1 MFSSSSLDEWLNYI
15 DLVHPNTIEL
25 GLERT
30 EHVRQNLQ
38 LKPKCPVISVTGT
51 NGKGSVCSYLT
62 NIYKESGFKTGTL
75 TSPHLIRFN
84 ERIAI
89 NGEPV
94 SDELIVAAFT
104 AIEKAR
110 GDISLTYFEFN
121 TLAAV
126 WVFDQQNVDI
136 MVLEVGLGGR
146 LDAINVFDADCV
158 VITNVGIDHIDYLGD
173 TVEKIAYEK
182 AGLFRANKYAVCGQI
197 PAPQAVIDHA
207 KELNTTLFSLEKD
220 FSCQA
225 KEEQASFDFSFNN
238 KNRFCLPIPTL
249 QGAYQLKN
257 ASCALAAIESLN
269 DRLPVDIAAIKQGL
283 IKAKNPGRFQ
293 VLSTKPFV
301 ILDVAHNPHA
311 AQALVSNLSRMP
323 FTKKRIAVF
332 SMLADKDIDEVI
344 TICKDSFDVWYVSG
358 LNSPRGTDTKTLI
371 EKLTA
376 HGIENILGFE
386 SIQEAYRQAL
396 STTEEN
402 VRITVFG
409 SFVTAAEILA
419 LQQSS

>member
-1 MFSSSSLDEWLNYI
+1 MFCSNSLDEWLNYI
-15 DLVHPNTIEL
+15 DLIHPNTIEL

-30 EHVRQNLQ
+30 EQVRKNLN

-89 NGEPV
+89 NGIPV
-94 SDELIVAAFT
+94 ADELIVAAFT

-126 WVFDQQNVDI
+126 WVFDQQEVDV

-158 VITNVGIDHIDYLGD
+158 VITNVGIDHVDYLGD

-182 AGLFRANKYAVCGQI
+182 AGLFRSGNPAICGQV
-197 PAPQAVIDHA
+197 PAPQSAVDYA
-207 KELNTTLFSLEKD
+207 KKIGSPLFCLDKD
-220 FSCQA
+220 FSFQP
-225 KEEQASFDFSFNN
+225 KEDQKSFDFTFGD
-238 KNRFCLPIPTL
+238 KARYCLPLPTL

-257 ASCALAAIESLN
+257 ASCALAAVQCLS

-283 IKAKNPGRFQ
+283 IKAGNPGRFQ
-293 VLSTKPFV
+293 ILSTKPFV
-301 ILDVAHNPHA
+301 ILDVAHNAHA
-311 AQALVSNLSRMP
+311 ARALVSNLIKLP
-323 FTKKRIAVF
+323 FTQKKVAVF
-332 SMLADKDIDEVI
+332 SMLADKDIDDVI
-344 TICKDSFDVWYVSG
+344 DICKDSFDVWYIAG
-358 LNSPRGTDTKTLI
+358 LDSPRGTDPEILAS
-371 EKLTA
+371 KLA
-376 HGIENILGFE
+376 SHGVENVESFE
-386 SIQEAYRQAL
+386 SIAKAYQHAL
-396 STTEEN
+396 STAEEN
-402 VRITVFG
+402 DRITVFG

-419 LQQSS
+419 LRQSS